1 MKRVVSSDYI
11 AAEGWDT
18 DIEAVGDILDSCKEI
33 GQLQY
38 ELENCVKGAF
48 TSCEDYEDLA
58 QHVINLG
65 KRLQEAG
72 DYLAEEAEYLD

>member
-1 MKRVVSSDYI
+1 MKRVICSEYSTN
-11 AAEGWDT
+11 EGWDT
-18 DIEAVGDILDSCKEI
+18 DIEPVGDVLDACREV

-38 ELENCVKGAF
+38 ELESCVKGAF
-48 TSCEDYEDLA
+48 TSCEDYEELA